1 MATVARAYLV
11 SGDVTPASEREIAA
25 AVALNR
31 TYNNP
36 FATVSSMTLLARLH
50 VLQGKLRQAAATYEQ
65 VAQVVPQ
72 PEILQNMFNSIL
84 YYFGL
89 GDLLR
94 EWNQLEVAERH
105 LAQGMALAMEP
116 LTVEPFVAVFGYTAL
131 ARLMQAR
138 GNTREALMILETLMH
153 LAEQRHFPQHQIT
166 QVAAVGAQ
174 LELAQGNL
182 AVAIRWADASGLST
196 EDEDLPYP
204 SEVGYLVLARVR
216 IAQARDDPSAPFL
229 QDILHLLERLRE
241 SAERSA
247 RLGSVLVILI
257 VQALALQA
265 QGDRTSAISTLERAL
280 LLAMPEGY
288 IRIFVDEGASMLAL
302 LRDSHAHSEVPEYA
316 TTLLEAFGTQYVQD
330 LPSIS
335 AHPFALLDPLTERER
350 EVLRLMLTGASNRE
364 IARNLVLS
372 VNTVKRHVYNIC
384 GKLGVQS
391 RTQAISRAWD
401 LHLV

>member
-1 MATVARAYLV
+1 
-11 SGDVTPASEREIAA
+11 VTPASEREVAA

-31 TYNNP
+31 TFNNP

-94 EWNQLEVAERH
+94 EWNQQEVAERH

-153 LAEQRHFPQHQIT
+153 LAEQRHFPQHHVT
-166 QVAAVGAQ
+166 QVAAVETQ

-182 AVAIRWADASGLST
+182 AAAIRWADASGLST

-204 SEVGYLVLARVR
+204 REGGYLVLARVR
-216 IAQARDDPSAPFL
+216 IAQVRDDPSAPFL

-241 SAERSA
+241 SADRSA
-247 RLGSVLVILI
+247 RLGSVLEILI
-257 VQALALQA
+257 VQALALHA
-265 QGDRTSAISTLERAL
+265 QGDWTSALSMLERAL
-280 LLAMPEGY
+280 VLAMPEGY
-288 IRIFVDEGASMLAL
+288 IRVFVDEGPSMQAL
-302 LRDSHAHSEVPEYA
+302 LRQAYTRSKVPGYVS
-316 TTLLEAFGTQYVQD
+316 TLLSVFGEQHASD
-330 LPSIS
+330 LPLPAAEPASI
-335 AHPFALLDPLTERER
+335 LGLLTERER
-350 EVLRLMLTGASNRE
+350 EVLRLLLEGASNRE
-364 IARNLVLS
+364 IAYRLVLS
-372 VNTVKRHVYNIC
+372 VNTVKRHVYNLS

-391 RTQAISRAWD
+391 RAQAIIRARD